1 MQQDDLYEKELE
13 RMSKNMER
21 RIKRLERDF
30 WVHKETRLRSYK
42 ANVLDGKSKK
52 IQQLDLF
59 AG

>member
-1 MQQDDLYEKELE
+1 MQDDLYEKELE
-13 RMSKNMER
+13 RLHKNMER

-30 WVHKETRLRSYK
+30 WLHKEMRVRAHK
-42 ANVLDGKSKK
+42 ANLFDGKSRK

>member
-1 MQQDDLYEKELE
+1 MQEDWYEKELE
-13 RMSKNMER
+13 RLHKNLER

-30 WVHKETRLRSYK
+30 TIQRETRVRAHK
-42 ANVLDGKSKK
+42 ANIFDGKVRK